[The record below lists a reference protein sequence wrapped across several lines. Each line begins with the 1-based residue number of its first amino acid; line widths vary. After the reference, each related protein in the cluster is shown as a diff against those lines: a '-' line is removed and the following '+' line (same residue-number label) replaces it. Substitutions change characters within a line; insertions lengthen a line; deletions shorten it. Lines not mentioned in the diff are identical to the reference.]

1 MTNFIR
7 SLRALCVGIVAFIV
21 GQFGWIGW
29 LIIVYACTIV
39 LDYVTGTISAIKTKT
54 WTSALAREGIWHKIG
69 CITTIG
75 VAGLADWML
84 AILMANSS
92 AIHGSIQYDTL
103 LCPIVLVWYIIT
115 EFGSIL
121 ENAEKLNARIPTFL
135 KAIIKSAKNA
145 VEELIKD
152 KK

>member
-75 VAGLADWML
+75 VAGLDDWML

-92 AIHGSIQYDTL
+92 AILGSIQ
-103 LCPIVLVWYIIT
+103 
-115 EFGSIL
+115 
-121 ENAEKLNARIPTFL
+121 
-135 KAIIKSAKNA
+135 
-145 VEELIKD
+145 
-152 KK
+152 